1 MRPKF
6 LPLYGSNNFYLD
18 LCFWWSIE
26 SISLQRKFTSE
37 NQSGTNSSS
46 CTKNG
51 LSYVCACE
59 ECRGVGCFNSVEEDI
74 ADIMGNEEDHDDEK
88 RNIFDDLFF

>member
-1 MRPKF
+1 M
-6 LPLYGSNNFYLD
+6 
-18 LCFWWSIE
+18 
-26 SISLQRKFTSE
+26 
-37 NQSGTNSSS
+37 
-46 CTKNG
+46 KNG

-59 ECRGVGCFNSVEEDI
+59 ECRGVGCFNGVVEDI